1 MNQKMKAA
9 FNQLKKINAPVSKN
23 HDNAESFLISAE
35 DNESGYWADYYA
47 EFAEPPAQFNDP
59 YVSPEILN
67 ILKKQGLHYEW
78 ETPGGLSVWVD

>member
-1 MNQKMKAA
+1 MNKKMQAA

-35 DNESGYWADYYA
+35 SNESGYWADYYA

-59 YVSPEILN
+59 YISPIILD
-67 ILKKQGLHYEW
+67 ILKKYKVS
-78 ETPGGLSVWVD
+78 PSKSI

>member
-1 MNQKMKAA
+1 MNKKMQAA

-35 DNESGYWADYYA
+35 SNESGYWADYYA

-59 YVSPEILN
+59 YISPIILD
-67 ILKKQGLHYEW
+67 ILKKYKLDYEW
-78 ETPGGLSVWVD
+78 ESPGGLSVWND